1 MRDAGKEHAP
11 VGRSVDGYKNGA
23 AQAGKA
29 LDITKARLKIADVD
43 MTKPVSPDA
52 CAVTFQVQLK
62 AGLTQLQSW
71 LTEGDGTSHGAYYVY
86 VKRLAR

>member
-1 MRDAGKEHAP
+1 MQVLFLQNFVSVRDVFAALATMCDAGKEHAP

-29 LDITKARLKIADVD
+29 LDTTKARLKIADVD

-62 AGLTQLQSW
+62 
-71 LTEGDGTSHGAYYVY
+71 GTSRPG
-86 VKRLAR
+86 

>member
-1 MRDAGKEHAP
+1 VQVLFLQNVASVRDVFPALATMCDAGKEHAP

-29 LDITKARLKIADVD
+29 LDITKA
-43 MTKPVSPDA
+43 
-52 CAVTFQVQLK
+52 
-62 AGLTQLQSW
+62 GLTQLQSW